1 MLRRINK
8 RNYICGLIHHKISP
22 MKLIIALNTIYL
34 LVFTQLSAYAQKENV
49 TENEILLKE
58 YLQKNKFDIDSTAQA
73 IVLYEKGSSWLADNV
88 LEYRIERTIKFLGDG
103 AINDLGVINIPYNYR
118 SSVTKIE
125 GTTYNLEGGKIIV
138 QSLDGSEILKER
150 MNENVSVSKFN
161 LPGIKKGSI
170 IHYSYSIFKRETLL
184 IPDWD
189 FQNDYP
195 TLYSEYNL
203 TAPAFISYNSIE
215 RLSVPM
221 RHVKKKKELVDCE
234 SCSYSENFGASSEA
248 NHTWVRRNILAFK
261 SEPYMSSPDNFR
273 ERVKINIVSIQNN
286 GYKDKIFNNWEDFT
300 KKFFYKDKDF
310 AGQVFSGNN
319 FLSEK
324 VEALIANQKTELE
337 KAQAIFSFVR
347 SNITLTK
354 AETGSQLTLNIK
366 DIFTRKTG
374 NIEGINLLLTAM
386 LRKAGLDSEPIV
398 LSTKDNERL
407 NMVYVDP
414 GNINYLA
421 SKLVIDKKVYL
432 LDASNKYYPFNVLPY
447 DCYNGYCRTISENGG
462 SSLTLDPD
470 SIKNKTT
477 IIVKLV
483 PSSDSSKL
491 LLKVDEQYGVFSA
504 IAHRNQWAGDTAAV
518 RKSIAKGFS
527 SGNLTTS
534 ITDVAVK
541 NLTDPDV
548 PLNLHYE
555 MLMNFDRKVGTIYLD
570 PFFSKFF
577 AKNPFPSGKRMYT
590 VEMDY
595 LQDIN
600 YILRLE
606 LPQGYVVDDY
616 PKSAIIQYGDEQVL
630 VMKNIMEYDE
640 ASRIFSLNSRFIS
653 KTTLFPAEDY
663 ESLRNFYG
671 NVIEEQGKKLI
682 IKKVN

>member
-1 MLRRINK
+1 
-8 RNYICGLIHHKISP
+8 
-22 MKLIIALNTIYL
+22 MKLIIALNIFFI
-34 LVFTQLSAYAQKENV
+34 LVFSQLHSYAQKENII
-49 TENEILLKE
+49 ENEVLLKE

-73 IVLYEKGSSWLADNV
+73 IVLYEKGTSWLTDDV
-88 LEYRIERTIKFLGDG
+88 LEYHIERTIKFLGDG

-118 SSVTKIE
+118 TSVTKIE
-125 GTTYNLEGGKIIV
+125 GETYNLEDGKITV

-150 MNENVSVSKFN
+150 MNENISVSKFN

-203 TAPAFISYNSIE
+203 TSPAFISYNSVE
-215 RLSVPM
+215 RMSVPM
-221 RHVKKKKELVDCE
+221 KQVKKKKELIDCE
-234 SCSYSENFGASSEA
+234 SCSYSENSGASSEA
-248 NHTWVRRNILAFK
+248 NHTWVRRNIAAFK
-261 SEPYMSSPDNFR
+261 SEPFMSSPDNFR

-324 VEALIANQKTELE
+324 VDALVANQKTDLE

-347 SNITLTK
+347 NNITLTEK
-354 AETGSQLTLNIK
+354 SNQSTINIK

-374 NIEGINLLLTAM
+374 NGEGINLLLTAM
-386 LRKAGLDSEPIV
+386 LRKAGLDSEPLV
-398 LSTKDNERL
+398 LSTKANERL

-421 SKLVIDKKVYL
+421 SKLVINKKVYL

-477 IIVKLV
+477 IIVKLM

-491 LLKVDEQYGVFSA
+491 LLKVDKQYGVFSA
-504 IAHRNQWAGDTAAV
+504 IAYRNLWAGDTAAV
-518 RKSIAKGFS
+518 RKSITKEFS

-534 ITDVAVK
+534 ITNISTK
-541 NLTDPDV
+541 NLTDPDL

-555 MLMNFDRKVGTIYLD
+555 MLMSFDRNSGTIYLD

-577 AKNPFPSGKRMYT
+577 DKNPFPSDKRMYT

-600 YILRLE
+600 YIFRLE

-616 PKSAIIQYGDEQVL
+616 PKSAVIQYGNEQL
-630 VMKNIMEYDE
+630 LLMKNIMEYDQ
-640 ASRIFSLNSRFIS
+640 ASGIFSLNSRFSS
-653 KTTLFPAEDY
+653 KTTLFAAQDY
-663 ESLRNFYG
+663 ESLRSFYE

-682 IKKVN
+682 IKKAN

>member
-1 MLRRINK
+1 MFI
-8 RNYICGLIHHKISP
+8 
-22 MKLIIALNTIYL
+22 
-34 LVFTQLSAYAQKENV
+34 QLSSYAQKENV

-103 AINDLGVINIPYNYR
+103 AINDLGIINIPYNYR
-118 SSVTKIE
+118 TSVTKIE
-125 GTTYNLEGGKIIV
+125 GTTYNLEDGKITA

-150 MNENVSVSKFN
+150 MNADISVSKFN

-170 IHYSYSIFKRETLL
+170 IHYSYSIFKRETLM

-203 TAPAFISYNSIE
+203 ISPAFISYNSIE

-221 RHVKKKKELVDCE
+221 KHVKKKKELIDCK
-234 SCSYSENFGASSEA
+234 SCSYSESFGASSET
-248 NHTWVRRNILAFK
+248 NHTWVRRNIPAFK
-261 SEPYMSSPDNFR
+261 SEPYMSSSDNFR
-273 ERVKINIVSIQNN
+273 ERIKISIVSIQNN
-286 GYKDKIFNNWEDFT
+286 GFKDKFFNNWEDFT

-319 FLSEK
+319 FLGEK
-324 VEALIANQKTELE
+324 VEALIAGKKTDLE

-347 SNITLTK
+347 NNITLTK
-354 AETGSQLTLNIK
+354 TGTGNQSTFNIK

-374 NIEGINLLLTAM
+374 NAEGINLLLTAM
-386 LRKAGLDSEPIV
+386 LRKADLNSEPMV
-398 LSTKDNERL
+398 LSTKANERL

-462 SSLTLDPD
+462 SALTLDPD

-477 IIVKLV
+477 VIVKLL

-491 LLKVDEQYGVFSA
+491 LLKVDEQYGTFSA
-504 IAHRNQWAGDTAAV
+504 IAYRNLWAGDTVAM
-518 RKSIAKGFS
+518 RKSIVKELG
-527 SGNLTTS
+527 SGNLATS
-534 ITDVAVK
+534 LTNISVK
-541 NLTDPDV
+541 NLDDPDLS
-548 PLNLHYE
+548 LNLHYE
-555 MLMNFDRKVGTIYLD
+555 TLMNFDRKAATIYLD

-577 AKNPFPSGKRMYT
+577 DKNPFPADKRKFT

-606 LPQGYVVDDY
+606 LPQGYIVDDY
-616 PKSAIIQYGDEQVL
+616 PKSAVIQYGDEQLL

-640 ASRIFSLNSRFIS
+640 ASRVFSLNSRFTS

-663 ESLRNFYG
+663 ESLRSFYG

-682 IKKVN
+682 IKKAN